1 MTMTELTCDE
11 FLGGKLRLWQPKV
24 GYRAGVDPLLLAA
37 SLPVQSGQ
45 TVLDIG
51 CGIGTAGFAVMAR
64 EPGVAVTGI
73 EVQPFYAELAR
84 RNVVE
89 TGFEMEVVQADF
101 SSRPLQ
107 LRERAFDHVI
117 ANPPYFDRKA
127 SIAGPD
133 GGRERAM
140 GEDTPLA
147 AWVAYAA
154 KRVKPKGYVTFIHRV
169 ERLPELLAAMT
180 ETLGSIQVL
189 PLTPRIGRESQLFLV
204 RGRKGGRAAFRLH
217 AGLLVHEGTDHA
229 GDRENYTPLFRQVLK
244 DGAALPFPA

>member
-1 MTMTELTCDE
+1 MTDLTCDE

-37 SLPVQSGQ
+37 SLPVQAGQ

-64 EPGVAVTGI
+64 VPGVAVTGI
-73 EVQPFYAELAR
+73 EVQPLYAELAR

-89 TGFEMEVVQADF
+89 TGLALDVVEADF
-101 SSRPLQ
+101 ASRPLQ
-107 LRERAFDHVI
+107 LRERSFDHVI

-127 SIAGPD
+127 SVAGPD

-154 KRVKPKGYVTFIHRV
+154 KRAKPKGYVTFIHRA
-169 ERLPELLAAMT
+169 ERLPELLAAMA
-180 ETLGSIQVL
+180 ENLGSLQAL
-189 PLTPRIGRESQLFLV
+189 PLTPRTGRESQLVLV

-217 AGLLVHEGTDHA
+217 AGLLVHEGPGHA
-229 GDRENYTPLFRQVLK
+229 GDRENYTPLFQQVLK
-244 DGAALPFPA
+244 AGAALPFPA